1 MEKIC
6 QFFRNNYVLANC
18 EDAIYKK
25 AFSLNLSH
33 YQMSQVPDII
43 EQCETLLKLFLNQNK
58 LTKVGENKYIEGVFN
73 TTSPLQIPSSIGNLV
88 RLQVLTLDYN
98 KLDEFPICICRLVS
112 LKFLNVSCNNIVR
125 LPPELG
131 YLTLLETFWCN
142 NTGLLELPVE
152 IRNCERL
159 ETLGVRGNPLK
170 KLPESIGALSSL
182 RWFTAENCELEEL
195 PLTVALLGS
204 LVHLNLKGNRLRRLP
219 RMLMA
224 MQKLRFVFLNGN
236 CIDELPTRAQLEEL
250 RTLNMLNLSQN
261 PISHHSD
268 LQLMA
273 LRQTNLYVDPP
284 PNQEEIACDCTSS
297 RTSLNSR
304 EHQEEQARGDD
315 SSDWENSVRTSELD
329 TTDDSGLEANIED
342 LSVMLPEMS
351 RFVTTF

>member
-1 MEKIC
+1 M
-6 QFFRNNYVLANC
+6 
-18 EDAIYKK
+18 
-25 AFSLNLSH
+25 
-33 YQMSQVPDII
+33 
-43 EQCETLLKLFLNQNK
+43 
-58 LTKVGENKYIEGVFN
+58 
-73 TTSPLQIPSSIGNLV
+73 

-98 KLDEFPICICRLVS
+98 KLEEFPDCICRLVS

-142 NTGLLELPVE
+142 NTGLRELPLE

-170 KLPESIGALSSL
+170 SLPESMGALSSL
-182 RWFTAENCELEEL
+182 RWFTAENCELEEM
-195 PLTVALLGS
+195 PLTFALLSS

-219 RMLMA
+219 KMLMA

-236 CIDELPTRAQLEEL
+236 RIDELPTRTQLEEL
-250 RTLNMLNLSQN
+250 RALNMLNLSQN

-273 LRQTNLYVDPP
+273 LRQNNLYVDPP
-284 PNQEEIACDCTSS
+284 NPEDIACDCLSS
-297 RTSLNSR
+297 RASLNT
-304 EHQEEQARGDD
+304 QEQQEAQARGAGDD

-329 TTDDSGLEANIED
+329 STDESGLEATIED
-342 LSVMLPEMS
+342 LSVMLPEIS
-351 RFVTTF
+351 RFITTS